1 MKNTNINHLNNLQN
15 EVLRGLAFYEDEL
28 RIVQERLEEIASNNT
43 HREVMEGVEHFQN
56 QLIIQRNNIDEL
68 KHKVNVY
75 LDQLKEQLTNS
86 PDFAG
91 ETLATVNTDLYNQYI
106 VEEKTINELRHEF
119 NRFAAKWL

>member
-1 MKNTNINHLNNLQN
+1 MKNTNINHLHHLRN

-28 RIVQERLEEIASNNT
+28 RIVQERLEGIASDNT

-68 KHKVNVY
+68 KHEVNVH
-75 LDQLKEQLTNS
+75 LDRLKEQLTNS

-91 ETLATVNTDLYNQYI
+91 ETLATANTALYNKYI
-106 VEEKTINELRHEF
+106 EVEKTINALRQEF
-119 NRFAAKWL
+119 NRFAAKWM